1 MSEYVEGLSKEELY
15 RIHLN
20 RVNSDYDRK
29 LEKKSIFTS
38 SNSIEEE
45 RKKMLKKIDDD
56 FYPKSNGGCFSD
68 F

>member
-29 LEKKSIFTS
+29 LEKNLS
-38 SNSIEEE
+38 SLHLILLKKKE
-45 RKKMLKKIDDD
+45 RK
-56 FYPKSNGGCFSD
+56 C
-68 F
+68 